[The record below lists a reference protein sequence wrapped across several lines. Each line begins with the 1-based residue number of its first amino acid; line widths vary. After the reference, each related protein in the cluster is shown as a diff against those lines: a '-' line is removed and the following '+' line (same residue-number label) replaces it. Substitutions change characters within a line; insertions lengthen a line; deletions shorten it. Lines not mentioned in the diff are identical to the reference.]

1 MLNSYEII
9 NFKHHKIYKIKIDG
23 IDTSKL
29 LEDIDIDRK
38 FLVIAMLFYLTNS
51 GILLGQK

>member
-23 IDTSKL
+23 
-29 LEDIDIDRK
+29 
-38 FLVIAMLFYLTNS
+38 FLKKTKKTIPNFVPLFFYETHE
-51 GILLGQK
+51 